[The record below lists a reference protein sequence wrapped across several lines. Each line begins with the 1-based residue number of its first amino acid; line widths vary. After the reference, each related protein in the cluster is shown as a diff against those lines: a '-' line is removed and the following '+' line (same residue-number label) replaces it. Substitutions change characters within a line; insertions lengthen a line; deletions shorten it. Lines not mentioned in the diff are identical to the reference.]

1 MPPYD
6 GELAKSKDLRAVR
19 LKYYPEGLSFAMHH
33 ISRLL
38 TRNWVVGSLVNLVNL
53 QHIPFP
59 NLSKFSN
66 LSNFSNLI
74 KKFSVFRFP
83 FSVPPRRPFR
93 GYHRPPNRTLGTP
106 CARRVGIACR

>member
-38 TRNWVVGSLVNLVNL
+38 TRNSE
-53 QHIPFP
+53 
-59 NLSKFSN
+59 
-66 LSNFSNLI
+66 
-74 KKFSVFRFP
+74 
-83 FSVPPRRPFR
+83 
-93 GYHRPPNRTLGTP
+93 
-106 CARRVGIACR
+106 